1 VIRRKDGRGVLP
13 EGGKKRADEL
23 AYYARF
29 FNFVEINSTFYRPAS
44 PTMARRWLERTPAD
58 FTFAVK
64 VWQKFTHP
72 IRLGDGELREKLR
85 RFERS
90 DVERFIEG
98 IGPLAEVGRLGRCYF
113 NILRAFPAMRRISSG
128 WRQRSLL
135 SMFPRGSSNCAIE
148 AGATICNKLK
158 PSLPVTG
165 RRGHLS
171 TNRSFRLR

>member
-1 VIRRKDGRGVLP
+1 MSVESAVTLARFFVGTCGYAYLGDPPQGWTGCSTRGR
-13 EGGKKRADEL
+13 KKRADEL

-58 FTFAVK
+58 FTFAGK

-72 IRLGDGELREKLR
+72 IRLGDGEVRKKWR
-85 RFERS
+85 RFDRS

-148 AGATICNKLK
+148 AGRQ
-158 PSLPVTG
+158 S
-165 RRGHLS
+165 S
-171 TNRSFRLR
+171 TN